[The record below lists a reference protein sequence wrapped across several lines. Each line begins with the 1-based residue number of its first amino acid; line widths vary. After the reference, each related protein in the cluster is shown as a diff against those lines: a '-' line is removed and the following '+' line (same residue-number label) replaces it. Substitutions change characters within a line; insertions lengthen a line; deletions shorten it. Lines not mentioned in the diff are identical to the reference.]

1 MQHKEQTIKGYTAV
15 AEAYSKKFNDELSHK
30 PFDRMVLK
38 RFAECTTGKCVLD
51 VGCGPGQI
59 TQFIADLGGKVVGLD
74 FCPEMIEQAKALHP
88 TVTFEVGMCIFS
100 L

>member
-1 MQHKEQTIKGYTAV
+1 MQHKDQTIQGYTAV
-15 AEAYSKKFNDELSHK
+15 AALYSKKFNDELSHK

-38 RFAECTTGKCVLD
+38 RFAEGTSGKVVLD

-74 FCPEMIEQAKALHP
+74 FCPEMIDQAKGLHP
-88 TVTFEVGMCIFS
+88 AVAFEVGVCFF
-100 L
+100 